1 MKDLIKQYRDTRR
14 AVRQAQS
21 DLLAA
26 HLDGYEEVIGA
37 RAVLEAA
44 QRECDAARRRMF
56 EAVDAEQDAPEI
68 TGPPC
73 PVCSQDDGEVW
84 VMPDDAVDVSSDPRA
99 NMCRLPLMYIR
110 PDGTVSPIGED
121 ES

>member
-1 MKDLIKQYRDTRR
+1 MKDLIKRYRDTRR

-21 DLLAA
+21 GLLAA

-68 TGPPC
+68 TGPAAPT
-73 PVCSQDDGEVW
+73 VVG
-84 VMPDDAVDVSSDPRA
+84 
-99 NMCRLPLMYIR
+99 
-110 PDGTVSPIGED
+110 PDGTVTSGRRD